1 MEVLRVIDLSVEV
14 DGKRVL
20 SNVNFSIE
28 QGQTCIL
35 FGPNGSGKS
44 SLLATLMGHPAY
56 RITSGRIEFRG
67 KDITGLSTHERV
79 KLGMGMAF
87 QVPPRVKE
95 VKLLELLQ
103 RFAPI
108 QIILQQSKALR
119 MEELLERSLN
129 VGFSGGEMKRSELL
143 QLMLMQPKLVMLDEP
158 DSGVDLE
165 NIALVGKAI
174 RQLLQQDLPPSQRER
189 SGLLITHTGHILHYV
204 NVELGM
210 VLYEGKI
217 VCVGSPKNILKNI
230 QEHGYEGCAR
240 KCLSA

>member
-20 SNVNFSIE
+20 SNVSFSFQ
-28 QGQTCIL
+28 QGQTCVL

-44 SLLATLMGHPAY
+44 SLLAVLMGNPVY
-56 RITSGRIEFRG
+56 RIVSGRIEFKG
-67 KDITGLSTHERV
+67 ININELPTHERV
-79 KLGMGMAF
+79 KLGMGIGF

-103 RFAPI
+103 RFAPMEA
-108 QIILQQSKALR
+108 ILEQSKALR
-119 MEELLERSLN
+119 MQGLLQRSLN

-143 QLMLMQPKLVMLDEP
+143 QLMLMQPEFVMLDEP

-165 NIALVGKAI
+165 NIAVVGKAI
-174 RQLLQQDLPPSQRER
+174 RQLLQRDLPLEQRKR
-189 SGLLITHTGHILHYV
+189 SGLLITHTGHILEYV
-204 NVELGM
+204 DADFGM

-217 VCVGSPKNILKNI
+217 ICTGNPRYILKNI
-230 QEHGYEGCAR
+230 QEHGYEGCAKR
-240 KCLSA
+240 CLYA